1 MCLTKG
7 VNNGTP
13 KKGRSVSDEAARSFP
28 RGLRCN
34 GSTLLLCMVAGGR
47 RSKVRAI
54 PLARDTRNH
63 NRIHNLVFDCSPCH
77 TRLSVKERTCSPD
90 TRVAPA
96 SQAKIIIV
104 ACRFPL
110 AGFFLCDKIV
120 GMQKNTSS
128 FISTILAGALAG
140 AVTSIVI
147 LHNPEKLGRFSVTPQ
162 NLDDAGKSSQF
173 VATSNHE
180 DAVVR
185 AVKQA
190 QPAVVSIV
198 ISKDVPIIERY
209 YNDFFGGGF
218 FSPFQFQVPQLRQNG
233 TQKQEVGGGSGF
245 LVSADGL
252 IVTNK
257 HVVSDED
264 AQYTVFLNDGSKH
277 EAKLVARDPLNDIAV
292 IKIDGNNFPFLQ
304 FADSGNLQVGQSV
317 IAIGNALGEFKNTV
331 STGVVAGLS
340 RSITAGDSSGQ
351 SEQLNEVIQTDAA
364 INPGNS
370 GGPLLNLSGQV
381 IGVNVAIAQGSQNVG
396 FALPANGIKSTVE
409 SVQKT
414 GKISRA
420 YIGVRYT
427 QITPTLKD
435 TNKLS
440 VDYGALMVRGESADE
455 LAVIPGSPANKVGIV
470 EGDIILEADG
480 KKLEGDT
487 TLSSIISKKQVGDT
501 VRLKVLSK
509 GDEKTVSV
517 KLDEMKS

>member
-1 MCLTKG
+1 
-7 VNNGTP
+7 
-13 KKGRSVSDEAARSFP
+13 
-28 RGLRCN
+28 
-34 GSTLLLCMVAGGR
+34 
-47 RSKVRAI
+47 
-54 PLARDTRNH
+54 
-63 NRIHNLVFDCSPCH
+63 
-77 TRLSVKERTCSPD
+77 
-90 TRVAPA
+90 
-96 SQAKIIIV
+96 
-104 ACRFPL
+104 
-110 AGFFLCDKIV
+110 
-120 GMQKNTSS
+120 MQKNTS

-140 AVTSIVI
+140 AITSIFI
-147 LHNPEKLGRFSVTPQ
+147 LHYPDKLERFSVVPRSF
-162 NLDDAGKSSQF
+162 NEGGSSPTSF
-173 VATSNHE
+173 VATSSHE

-198 ISKDVPIIERY
+198 ISKDVPIIEQY
-209 YNDFFGGGF
+209 YSNGNGSGDPLSDFFGGGL
-218 FSPFQFQVPQLRQNG
+218 FSPFRFQVPQLRQNG

-245 LVSADGL
+245 LVSEDGL

-257 HVVSDED
+257 HVVSQED
-264 AQYTVFLNDGSKH
+264 AEYIVFLNDGSKH
-277 EAKLVARDPLNDIAV
+277 EAKLVARDPSNDIAV
-292 IKIDGNNFPFLQ
+292 IKIDGHNLPFLQ

-340 RSITAGDSSGQ
+340 RSITAGDASGQ

-396 FALPANGIKSTVE
+396 FALPANGIQSTVE

-427 QITPTLKD
+427 QITPALKD

-440 VDYGALMVRGESADE
+440 VEYGALVVRGENPDE
-455 LAVIPGSPANKVGIV
+455 LAVIPGSPANKAGIV

-487 TLSSIISKKQVGDT
+487 TLSSVISKKQVGDT
-501 VRLKVLSK
+501 VSLKVLSK
-509 GDEKTVSV
+509 GNEKIVSL
-517 KLDEMKS
+517 KLEEMKN